1 MISRSGLIAG
11 AVGVLVGGSAVALW
25 AGAGSG
31 GGSRAQVETIIH
43 DYLLENP
50 EILVEA
56 SEKLR
61 DRETGKLVDANRAAI
76 ETPFAGAW
84 AGAEKGDVVLVEFFD
99 YACGYCR
106 KSNEDVDRLLKE
118 DPKLKVVWREWP
130 VLGPDSEAAAQVSL
144 AAAKQ
149 GKYRAFFHA
158 LFAAGRPTAAAVA
171 EAQRTAGVSAEA
183 VAAVQGG
190 AAVQE
195 LSKNHEIARGLQAT
209 GTPTFV
215 VGDKVLQGAVG
226 YEVLKAAIAEAR
238 EG

>member
-1 MISRSGLIAG
+1 M
-11 AVGVLVGGSAVALW
+11 LVGGSAVALW
-25 AGAGSG
+25 AGAGSS

-106 KSNEDVDRLLKE
+106 KSNEDVERLLKE

-144 AAAKQ
+144 AAAKE

-158 LFAAGRPTAAAVA
+158 LFAAGRPSAAAVA
-171 EAQRTAGVSAEA
+171 EAQRTAGISAEA
-183 VAAVQGG
+183 VAEVQGG

-195 LSKNHEIARGLQAT
+195 LSRNHEIARGLQAT

-226 YEVLKAAIAEAR
+226 YEALKAAIAEAR